1 MFQFGSTGNTGTNTS
16 TFGAQNTTLG
26 NKPATTTM
34 GGGLFGNTTNTT
46 STTGGGLF
54 GNKNMFGT
62 GSNSS
67 TTGSGGLFG
76 GNSLQGTTTSSG
88 GLFGNK
94 TLGSA
99 STGGTGLFGSSS
111 STTAPTTTTNT
122 NTNTGTGLFGSKPA
136 TTATGTGL
144 FGSKPATTT
153 TGTGTSFGLF
163 GQQAQQQQQQQQPQ
177 QNALGGLKYSTP
189 TFSWSQQPSNTQP
202 RAQGFPQSQLPQQQQ
217 FGLGLGQN
225 QSAPLLNSMNS
236 QQSLLFPSQQQQQ
249 SLNYPQQIQNQLLKC
264 RESWDAANPRS
275 KLRSYVYNKVD
286 QGEIILSNY
295 KPNNVPQEEWDRA
308 VEARPSS
315 DVVPIELLGF
325 EALNQRN
332 QLQIENVAQVRIILK
347 ELLEKN
353 KSLQQRHE
361 LEIASRVQRVEG
373 RNIELERR
381 ILRLGAQLAILKNRG
396 LPLSIKE
403 EKLLNNFSKLLKR
416 STDPAG
422 LGKTNEIWARLSILK
437 DRANKISERLDNAL
451 LVIDERKNGGGVI
464 DSVATG
470 ANDGYTGGSAKNTT
484 ASTTTHP
491 RILHEEDTVV
501 DVKLDKAVKILS
513 TQQRGISYL
522 EDVLKKDH
530 EIVDKLRKR

>member
-1 MFQFGSTGNTGTNTS
+1 M
-16 TFGAQNTTLG
+16 
-26 NKPATTTM
+26 
-34 GGGLFGNTTNTT
+34 
-46 STTGGGLF
+46 
-54 GNKNMFGT
+54 
-62 GSNSS
+62 
-67 TTGSGGLFG
+67 
-76 GNSLQGTTTSSG
+76 
-88 GLFGNK
+88 
-94 TLGSA
+94 
-99 STGGTGLFGSSS
+99 
-111 STTAPTTTTNT
+111 
-122 NTNTGTGLFGSKPA
+122 
-136 TTATGTGL
+136 
-144 FGSKPATTT
+144 
-153 TGTGTSFGLF
+153 
-163 GQQAQQQQQQQQPQ
+163 
-177 QNALGGLKYSTP
+177 
-189 TFSWSQQPSNTQP
+189 
-202 RAQGFPQSQLPQQQQ
+202 
-217 FGLGLGQN
+217 
-225 QSAPLLNSMNS
+225 
-236 QQSLLFPSQQQQQ
+236 
-249 SLNYPQQIQNQLLKC
+249 
-264 RESWDAANPRS
+264 
-275 KLRSYVYNKVD
+275 YNKVD

-332 QLQIENVAQVRIILK
+332 QLQIENVAQVRIILR

-451 LVIDERKNGGGVI
+451 LVIDERRNGGGI
-464 DSVATG
+464 MDSVTSG
-470 ANDGYTGGSAKNTT
+470 TNDGYSGGSTKN
-484 ASTTTHP
+484 ATTTHP